1 MIIKI
6 FKELI
11 SDFDFYTYY
20 VKIPNV
26 AGIAI
31 VDKSAIIEYEID
43 YFLINVDFVNVCFF
57 GAKNKWCESISA
69 DYFLELLG

>member
-6 FKELI
+6 LKDLVV
-11 SDFDFYTYY
+11 DFDFYQYY
-20 VKIPNV
+20 VKIPDV

-31 VDKSAIIEYEID
+31 IDKSAIIEYEID
-43 YFLINVDFVNVCFF
+43 YFLINADFVNVCFF
-57 GAKNKWCESISA
+57 GAKNKWCEQISA

>member
-6 FKELI
+6 LKDLI
-11 SDFDFYTYY
+11 VDFDFYTYY
-20 VKIPNV
+20 VKIPDV

-31 VDKSAIIEYEID
+31 IDKSSIIEYEID

-57 GAKNKWCESISA
+57 GAKNKWCEKVLA
-69 DYFLELLG
+69 DDFAEFLG

>member
-20 VKIPNV
+20 VKIPNI

-43 YFLINVDFVNVCFF
+43 YLLINVDFVKVCFF
-57 GAKNKWCESISA
+57 GAKNKWCEEISA
-69 DYFLELLG
+69 DYFIELLG

>member
-31 VDKSAIIEYEID
+31 IDKSAIIEYEID

-57 GAKNKWCESISA
+57 GAKNKWCEKVLA
-69 DYFLELLG
+69 DDFIELLG

>member
-57 GAKNKWCESISA
+57 GAKNKWCEKVLA
-69 DYFLELLG
+69 DDFLELLE